1 MVLADK
7 FDILLGK
14 IRIVVPWVTEG
25 DDYTIIREYSSLSW
39 KCGMIPLTIVP
50 VVFGDSG
57 NWSEKFS
64 IKGGPAN

>member
-14 IRIVVPWVTEG
+14 IHIVVPWVTEG
-25 DDYTIIREYSSLSW
+25 DDYTIIREYSFQSGITSSDNLER
-39 KCGMIPLTIVP
+39 

-57 NWSEKFS
+57 NWSKRFS